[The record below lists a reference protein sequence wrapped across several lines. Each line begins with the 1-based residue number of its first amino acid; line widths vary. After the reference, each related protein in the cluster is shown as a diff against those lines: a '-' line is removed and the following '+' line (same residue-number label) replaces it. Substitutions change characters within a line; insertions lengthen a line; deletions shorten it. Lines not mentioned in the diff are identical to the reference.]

1 MINGMIGTLKKKV
14 EISINETINGDE
26 KIEYEKDF

>member
-1 MINGMIGTLKKKV
+1 MEWLVTLKKKV

>member
-1 MINGMIGTLKKKV
+1 MEWLVTLKKKV
-14 EISINETINGDE
+14 EVSINETINGDE